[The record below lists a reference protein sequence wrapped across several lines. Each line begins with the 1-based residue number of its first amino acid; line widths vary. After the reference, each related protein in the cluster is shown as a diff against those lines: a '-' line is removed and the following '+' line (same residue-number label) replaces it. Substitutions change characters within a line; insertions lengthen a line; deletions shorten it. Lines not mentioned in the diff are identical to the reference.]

1 MRVRKLVGRDFR
13 RYRTFDIDLAPGLT
27 VIRGPNE
34 AGKTTVQRALELA
47 LTKRATSTAQ
57 ELEALRPWGA
67 PADARSIISI
77 EFEQDEE
84 DGQHVGT
91 LEKTFAGARGTVR
104 LDYEGQAITDPT
116 QADQVMAELT
126 GMPTEGFFR
135 STASIHHFE
144 LSDLSRDEG
153 ALRDRL
159 QASISGADRGTSR
172 ARKKLDK
179 ALHDL
184 NTRGDRNPGR
194 LKLAELAVEQS
205 KAALDQGELALAQL
219 ERDRDLLAGARD
231 RRADAETALAE
242 RRSLLEKARQAER
255 IMVDR
260 DAANERYERYRQAVD
275 VDIEIQDL
283 ANTHP
288 SATPLPVLR
297 SAVERL
303 RTLDGRI
310 RELRAALSGEV
321 RVDFEVAP
329 EPTWQPLSRLAIALV
344 VIGLVVV
351 GVPVLLEFLGVHLG
365 ILVQAVGALVAIV
378 GVVVAAVALWLR
390 RSYKLQAQMRD
401 VEIDRRLRGRSEME
415 AELRDAEA
423 KFQNLL
429 GPPGL
434 ADLAEAED
442 LLSREEQHVAQIE
455 RLTGQLEG
463 LVGKEPTETLPK
475 VRDAAALEIAQKTSA
490 LEALGPIA
498 KEPRARERLEVEVR
512 DQEGALERS
521 RDDEANAR
529 ARVEGNTVDA
539 EQVAGQAERLAA
551 WREQLTAA
559 QRRQRVFATTL
570 AAIDRAEQAT
580 MKTATRYLESHMVRD
595 LATVTGGRYRRVR
608 VDDRTLDI
616 EVFAPEKNDWVPVS
630 SLSQGTLDLVYLVAR
645 LGLVRLV
652 TGDRRP
658 PLVFDDPFVTLDDAR
673 AARALGLLKSVA
685 SDFQVIYLTTSA
697 RYDEAADAVVVLDG
711 PTSVDSGAP
720 LTGDAAT
727 AGAPSAVAGA
737 PSLDGSAPT
746 GAAVAGT
753 APAASPRPGRSA

>member
-1 MRVRKLVGRDFR
+1 MRIRKLVGRDFR
-13 RYRTFDIDLAPGLT
+13 RYRTFDIELAPGLT

-34 AGKTTVQRALELA
+34 AGKTTVQRALELS

-67 PADARSIISI
+67 PADARSIITI
-77 EFEQDEE
+77 DFEQDEE
-84 DGQHVGT
+84 DGRHTGT

-116 QADQVMAELT
+116 LADQVMAELT
-126 GMPTEGFFR
+126 GMPTEGLFR
-135 STASIHHFE
+135 STASVHHFE

-219 ERDRDLLAGARD
+219 ERDRDSLAGARE

-255 IMVDR
+255 IMIDR

-297 SAVERL
+297 NTVERL

-321 RVDFEVAP
+321 RVDFEVAA

-344 VIGLVVV
+344 VIGLVIV
-351 GVPVLLEFLGVHLG
+351 GLPVLLKFLGVADLG
-365 ILVQAVGALVAIV
+365 IPVEAIGALVAIV

-390 RSYKLQAQMRD
+390 RSYKLHAQMRD

-423 KFQNLL
+423 KVQNLL

-442 LLSREEQHVAQIE
+442 LLTREEQHVGQIE

-463 LVGKEPTETLPK
+463 LVGKEPTESLPTL
-475 VRDAAALEIAQKTSA
+475 RDAAALEVAQKTSA

-551 WREQLTAA
+551 WREQLSSA
-559 QRRQRVFATTL
+559 QRRQRVFAATL

-658 PLVFDDPFVTLDDAR
+658 PLVFDDPFVTLDDTR

-711 PTSVDSGAP
+711 PTSVDSAAP
-720 LTGDAAT
+720 LVDDAT
-727 AGAPSAVAGA
+727 TTDVSSAA
-737 PSLDGSAPT
+737 DSAPT
-746 GAAVAGT
+746 GAVAAGT
-753 APAASPRPGRSA
+753 APAATPRPGRRA